1 MEETNVQN
9 VNAPI
14 ADRISHMVQFGNIND
29 PKRGDNLINPA
40 IGLEDFY
47 YWMRDDART
56 NEKVLDHLK
65 KENEYTE
72 KVMESSKKVKDILY
86 EELLSHIQ
94 ETYDSYPFPH
104 GFDENNKVSWESKYY
119 YFSRTIEGKSYPI
132 HCRINRETNEEEIL
146 LDENLEAEGKETFD
160 LSGFE
165 ITDDHKL
172 MSYGVDETGN
182 EKYDLKIIDIGSGK
196 EIEHT
201 VPELTYCDYFWYDNN
216 NFIFYTQGDDTNR
229 MYQVWKYEFATK
241 THTKLYENLD
251 ELVNVGISHSEDEK
265 YLFISASSFDTSDVY
280 YFTID
285 DNTIKQFTPKVN
297 KLLYSVDHHEG
308 TFFIT
313 TNKDNSSNFKIM
325 QTSAELTSEDNWK
338 DFIPYDENKF
348 MKGMAIL
355 KNYILVLYKENGDS
369 FIKVIKFRDGTYD
382 LDTSYNVEI
391 EDQIKNI
398 GYVGMGIY
406 NTDRI
411 VYSHN
416 SLNTPSTLYEYNL
429 ETKERKLL
437 RQSPV
442 PNYDKSLYE
451 TKRIYADSHDGVKV
465 PMSLIYRKDLFKND
479 GTNPLYLYGYGSYG
493 HTVHPNFAKGE
504 LPLIDRGFVYVIAH
518 VRGGS
523 FLGYKWYEQGKMLNK
538 MNTFKDFVACAEHL
552 IKEKYTNDKG
562 ITIEGRS
569 AGGLLVG
576 ASMILRPDLF
586 RTVIAGVPFV
596 DVLNTMCDPSI
607 PLTTPEW
614 EQWGNPNQQKYFDY
628 MKTYSPYDNI
638 KNTEYPNVLAL
649 GGLNDPRVQYW
660 EPAKFV
666 AKLRHHMTNNNLVLL
681 KTEMNEGHF
690 GGMDRYKYLKEAA
703 FQQAFMLKTYGL
715 N

>member
-1 MEETNVQN
+1 MESMNVQN
-9 VNAPI
+9 NNAPV
-14 ADRISHMVQFGNIND
+14 AERISHMVKFGNIGD
-29 PKRGDNLINPA
+29 AKRGEDLINPP
-40 IGLEDFY
+40 LEMEDFY
-47 YWMRDDART
+47 FWMRDDSRK
-56 NEKVLDHLK
+56 NEKVLEHLK
-65 KENEYTE
+65 NENDYTE

-86 EELLSHIQ
+86 EELKSHIQ

-104 GFDENNKVSWESKYY
+104 GENGWDSEYY

-132 HCRINRETNEEEIL
+132 HCRINKKTNEEEVL
-146 LDENLEAEGKETFD
+146 LDENELSEGKETFD
-160 LSGFE
+160 LSSFE
-165 ITDDHKL
+165 ITDDHKI

-182 EKYDLKIIDIGSGK
+182 ERYELKIIDIKTGN
-196 EIEHT
+196 ELEHT
-201 VPELTYCDYFWYDNN
+201 VPELPYCDYFWFKNN
-216 NFIFYTQGDDTNR
+216 KYIFYTQGDSTNR
-229 MYQVWKYEFATK
+229 IYQVWKYEFETK
-241 THTKLYENLD
+241 THTKLYENMD
-251 ELVNVGISHSEDEK
+251 ELVNVGVTHTEDEK
-265 YLFISASSFDTSDVY
+265 YFFISASSFDTSDVY
-280 YFTID
+280 YFTLD
-285 DNTIKQFTPKVN
+285 DETVRQFTPKVDGM
-297 KLLYSVDHHEG
+297 LYSVDHHEG

-325 QTSAELTSEDNWK
+325 KTSVDLTSEDNWV
-338 DFIPYDENKF
+338 DFISYDENKF
-348 MKGMAIL
+348 MKGLVVL

-369 FIKVIKFRDGTYD
+369 FIKVVSFRDGIYN
-382 LDTSYNVEI
+382 LDSSYNIEI
-391 EDQIKNI
+391 EDEIKNI

-406 NTDRI
+406 DTERI

-429 ETKERKLL
+429 ITNETKLL

-451 TKRIYADSHDGVKV
+451 TKRIYAEAEDKVKV
-465 PMSLIYRKDLFKND
+465 PISLIYRKDLFKKD
-479 GTNPLYLYGYGSYG
+479 GSNPLFLYGYGSYG

-504 LPLIDRGFVYVIAH
+504 LPLIDRGFVYAIAH

-538 MNTFKDFVACAEHL
+538 MNTFTDFISCARHL
-552 IKEKYTNDKG
+552 INEGYTNDKG

-576 ASMILRPDLF
+576 ASMILAPELF

-628 MKTYSPYDNI
+628 MKKYSPYDNI
-638 KNTEYPNVLAL
+638 RETSYPNVLAL

-666 AKLRHHMTNNNLVLL
+666 AKLRHHMTNDNLVLL

-703 FQQAFMLKTYGL
+703 FQQAFILKTYGL

>member
-1 MEETNVQN
+1 MEETNVQKIQ
-9 VNAPI
+9 APV
-14 ADRISHMVQFGNIND
+14 AERVSHMVKFGD
-29 PKRGDNLINPA
+29 VDDKLKRGDNLMNP
-40 IGLEDFY
+40 IDLEDWY
-47 YWMRDDART
+47 YWMRDDDRK
-56 NEKVLDHLK
+56 NEKVLEHLK
-65 KENEYTE
+65 TENNYTE
-72 KVMESSKKVKDILY
+72 KVMEPSKKIQNVLY
-86 EELLSHIQ
+86 EELKSHIQ
-94 ETYDSYPFPH
+94 ETYDSHPFPH
-104 GFDENNKVSWESKYY
+104 GFNKNNEISWDSEYK
-119 YFSRTIEGKSYPI
+119 YFSRTIEGKSYPF
-132 HCRINRETNEEEIL
+132 HCRINTESNKEEVL
-146 LDENLEAEGKETFD
+146 LDENELSEGKETFD

-165 ITDDHKL
+165 ITDDHKY

-182 EKYDLKIIDIGSGK
+182 EKYELKIINIETSD

-201 VPELTYCDYFWYDNN
+201 IPELAYCDYFWYDNN
-216 NFIFYTQGDDTNR
+216 KFIFYTQGDDTNR
-229 MYQVWKYEFATK
+229 MYQVWKYEFETK

-251 ELVNVGISHSEDEK
+251 ELVNVGISHSEDGK
-265 YLFISASSFDTSDVY
+265 YFFISASSFDTSDIY
-280 YFTID
+280 YFTRD
-285 DNTIKQFTPKVN
+285 DDTVKQFTPKV
-297 KLLYSVDHHEG
+297 KGLLYSVDHHEG

-313 TNKDNSSNFKIM
+313 TNKNNSNNFQIM
-325 QTSAELTSEDNWK
+325 RTSFLLTSEENWIE
-338 DFIPYDENKF
+338 FIPYDENKF
-348 MKGMAIL
+348 MKGIVSF
-355 KNYILVLYKENGDS
+355 KKYILVLYKENGDS
-369 FIKVIKFRDGTYD
+369 FIKVISFGDGMYN
-382 LDTSYNVEI
+382 LNSSYNVEI
-391 EDQIKNI
+391 EDEIKNI
-398 GYVGMGIY
+398 GYIGMGIY
-406 NTDRI
+406 DTDRI
-411 VYSHN
+411 AYSHN

-429 ETKERKLL
+429 ETKETKLL

-451 TKRIYADSHDGVKV
+451 TKRIYAESFDNVKI
-465 PMSLIYRKDLFKND
+465 PMSLIYRKDLFKKD
-479 GTNPLYLYGYGSYG
+479 GTNPVYLYGYGSYG

-504 LPLIDRGFVYVIAH
+504 LPLIDRGFVYVISH

-523 FLGYKWYEQGKMLNK
+523 FLGYKWYEDGKMLNK
-538 MNTFKDFVACAEHL
+538 MNTFKDFIACAEHL
-552 IKEKYTNDKG
+552 INEKYTNDKG

-576 ASMILRPDLF
+576 ASMVLRPELF

-638 KNTEYPNVLAL
+638 NNTEYPNVLAL

-690 GGMDRYKYLKEAA
+690 GGMDRYKYLKETA
-703 FQQAFMLKTYGL
+703 FQQAFILKTYGL